1 MPDYPGAAVD
11 PQQSVVG
18 TFGLKSIAL
27 DVCVYSN
34 LAARTGAVWPAAN
47 RALYCAVWVE
57 QPMVARRL
65 FCRPT
70 VQSGNLDMGI
80 YDAKGN
86 RIVSKGSTAVGVTTA
101 LQIIDITASV
111 TGTASPVLLPGMY
124 FLALNVDNVTAA
136 MTMAAP
142 ASAEICRIAGVQQQ
156 AVGAVTLPN
165 PATFANPASAYIP
178 SIGMFAGTVM

>member
-1 MPDYPGAAVD
+1 MPDYPAAAVS
-11 PQQSVVG
+11 PQQTVVG
-18 TFGLKSIAL
+18 THGLQSLAV
-27 DVCVYSN
+27 DVCVYANIAGRS
-34 LAARTGAVWPAAN
+34 GAVWPAAN
-47 RALYCAVWVE
+47 RALYVAVWIE

-65 FCRPT
+65 WCRPT

-124 FLALNVDNVTAA
+124 FLALNVDNTTAA
-136 MTMAAP
+136 MTMCAP

-178 SIGMFAGTVM
+178 VMGMFGGTVM